1 MKLKRIFS
9 IALGIAVSFSLLS
22 CGDDDAVTVQVNPAA
37 DVEGT
42 YTGQIVKS
50 YVDPTTSQEVVT
62 TEDATIT
69 VTENNKYVINLTL
82 ESASL
87 TKEGIANIS
96 KTSAGYP
103 FNNKSVDESNTF
115 GIQFTGNF
123 VGNGATLTF
132 TEEST
137 VRVNGRPR
145 KVNTTYVF
153 TGTKVIGTTGDE
165 TPSSDAGVE

>member
-1 MKLKRIFS
+1 M
-9 IALGIAVSFSLLS
+9 
-22 CGDDDAVTVQVNPAA
+22 
-37 DVEGT
+37 
-42 YTGQIVKS
+42 
-50 YVDPTTSQEVVT
+50 
-62 TEDATIT
+62 
-69 VTENNKYVINLTL
+69 TENNKYVINLAL
-82 ESASL
+82 ASQSL

-103 FNNKSVDESNTF
+103 FNNKSTDESNTF